1 MPSSSIILICFSLLF
16 ISLISHA
23 ESSRNIREISQSLSA
38 SGDEQDIQ
46 NLIAMLKRNGFT
58 EENELQEALRV
69 LRPEK
74 FGNAKTQQSRK
85 RRHAPAHQPNSD
97 SPTALLAPPYDAE
110 SQNFQQ
116 SPALPG
122 LKPEEDAPNFASEET
137 VPISPAAES
146 KAENKEEGI
155 IEGVVHRVQA
165 IFSAP
170 E

>member
-1 MPSSSIILICFSLLF
+1 
-16 ISLISHA
+16 
-23 ESSRNIREISQSLSA
+23 
-38 SGDEQDIQ
+38 
-46 NLIAMLKRNGFT
+46 MLKRNGFT
-58 EENELQEALRV
+58 EESELQEALRV

-74 FGNAKTQQSRK
+74 FGITKTQPSRK

-97 SPTALLAPPYDAE
+97 SPIALLAPPFDAE

-116 SPALPG
+116 SPTLPG
-122 LKPEEDAPNFASEET
+122 LKPEEDAPNFALEEA
-137 VPISPAAES
+137 VPIPLFAES
-146 KAENKEEGI
+146 KVENKDEGI